1 MSTLKSLVADY
12 NANSWWTTYK
22 TIDDLPCSVD
32 LLWAITN
39 YKSGTSLP
47 INHWVAPFFR
57 SYNRAESVGV
67 MGADNVVL
75 NNMNDS
81 TRYLKWRGSGTP
93 MWIEGSEV
101 YSDSN
106 SRRVVIN
113 SSGSRFKSGTH
124 AAAARPINE

>member
-47 INHWVAPFFR
+47 INHWWPR
-57 SYNRAESVGV
+57 SFEATT
-67 MGADNVVL
+67 VL
-75 NNMNDS
+75 S
-81 TRYLKWRGSGTP
+81 RSEGWVPT
-93 MWIEGSEV
+93 MW
-101 YSDSN
+101 Y
-106 SRRVVIN
+106 
-113 SSGSRFKSGTH
+113 
-124 AAAARPINE
+124 